1 MPRGRPRLNIS
12 DEERA
17 IRMQESRR
25 RYEENHFAYRRL
37 AKNFNMQTESAKA
50 QRRIRYAINRE
61 AARLAKIQE
70 DTLDDSR
77 SGASSEEAPKSI

>member
-1 MPRGRPRLNIS
+1 MPRGRPKLNIT

-17 IRMQESRR
+17 IRLQESRR

-37 AKNFNMQTESAKA
+37 AKNLNMQTESAKA

-61 AARLAKIQE
+61 ARLAKIQE
-70 DTLDDSR
+70 DTS
-77 SGASSEEAPKSI
+77 SSEEALKSI